1 MITKIVKYG
10 AAWCGP
16 CKALKPIWKQ
26 LADVIGSDITLEE
39 YDVDESVDMVAK
51 HNIRS
56 VPTIIYF
63 SGDKEVHRSS
73 GLVSVANIQK
83 VITDNQ

>member
-16 CKALKPIWKQ
+16 CKALKPVWKS
-26 LADVIGSDITLEE
+26 LAEVIRNDIVLEE
-39 YDVDESVDMVAK
+39 YDVDQSSDMVAK

-56 VPTIIYF
+56 VPTLVYF
-63 SGDKEVHRSS
+63 SGDKEVHRST
-73 GLVSVANIQK
+73 GLVTISTIQK
-83 VITDNQ
+83 VISDNQ